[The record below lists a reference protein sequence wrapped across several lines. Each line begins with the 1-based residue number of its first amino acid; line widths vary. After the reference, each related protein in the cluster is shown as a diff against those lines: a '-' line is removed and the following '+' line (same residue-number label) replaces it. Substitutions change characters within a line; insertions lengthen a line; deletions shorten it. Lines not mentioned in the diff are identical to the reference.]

1 MKNFAWLPLA
11 AILALGACDDD
22 DNPVGHQLYAHTR
35 IVNATPVAAHAN
47 ARMFADDERIGTIFS
62 FGTASACN
70 TLTVPE
76 GTRNI
81 NFRTADSTLIAEM
94 EYEFVSGTD
103 YVIALLP
110 DPAAAG
116 ASRVAVFEEPY
127 PETVTTGMNAVRVIN
142 ATTATGE
149 VVFTTSAGTVTTT
162 TPDRTSL
169 AAGASTTGTIFP
181 EFASNQTRVRMY
193 APGTATNPVGDF
205 SITAIGTPRT
215 ATVFFTMPTVERPT
229 TGLQLN
235 RCIH

>member
-1 MKNFAWLPLA
+1 MKNLAWLPLA
-11 AILALGACDDD
+11 AVLGLGACDDD
-22 DNPVGHQLYAHTR
+22 DDPVGQQLYAHTR

-47 ARMFADDERIGTIFS
+47 ARMYADDERIGTIFT
-62 FGTASACN
+62 FGSASACN

-81 NFRTADSTLIAEM
+81 NFRTADSTLIAET
-94 EYEFVSGTD
+94 EYEFISGVD

-110 DPAAAG
+110 DPAGGG

-127 PETVTTGMNAVRVIN
+127 PETVGAGMNAVRVIN

-149 VVFTTSAGTVTTT
+149 VVFTTPTGAVTTT
-162 TPDRTSL
+162 TPPRTSL
-169 AAGASTTGTIFP
+169 AAGASTAGTIFP
-181 EFASNQTRVRMY
+181 EVAAASTRLRLY
-193 APGTATNPVGDF
+193 TPGTATSPVGDY
-205 SITAIGTPRT
+205 TLTTIGTPRT
-215 ATVFFTMPTVERPT
+215 ATVFFTMPTIERPT